1 MDASLQDAEKNFGD
15 METRDA
21 HMTKA
26 EYLTQI
32 GSKVSKF
39 VQTRTSIAPLA
50 AIAMAISN
58 IIYSFVVF

>member
-26 EYLTQI
+26 EYLAQI
-32 GSKVSKF
+32 GDKVSKF
-39 VQTRTSIAPLA
+39 VHVLYEQELRLHLPLL
-50 AIAMAISN
+50 
-58 IIYSFVVF
+58 VVLLL